1 MSKHSTNVLSSAL
14 LALVSLFVTGYASAD
29 TRVAMRTDGSTEFSD
44 RLSPSAGAALDV
56 PSERANITGGKLQG
70 RWLAQSDDGMTTV
83 LELRPSGAFSFDR
96 QASATPERDYLC
108 GDWSFQRGELSLSA
122 STQKTRLVSGEIV
135 QNQNK
140 QLRSFTVLAARPDM
154 LILRDAGRT
163 LTFYR
168 RGA

>member
-1 MSKHSTNVLSSAL
+1 MSKHTTHVLSSTL
-14 LALVSLFVTGYASAD
+14 LTLVALFVTSHASAD
-29 TRVAMRTDGSTEFSD
+29 TRVAMRGDGSAEFSD
-44 RLSPSAGAALDV
+44 RLSPAVGAALDV

-70 RWLAQSDDGMTTV
+70 RWLAQTEDGTTTV
-83 LELRPSGAFSFDR
+83 LELRPSGAFSFDQ

-108 GDWSFQRGELSLSA
+108 GDWSFRSGELSLSA

-140 QLRSFTVLAARPDM
+140 QVRSFTVLAARAVV
-154 LILRDAGRT
+154 LILRGAGRS